1 MLETQVRSLGGEDPL
16 EKEMATYSSILAWK
30 IPWTEEP
37 GRLQSIGLQRA
48 EHDWACTRSHTHTH
62 THTHTGC
69 LIVSGVNLPSPI
81 FLSSCT
87 FKNLRLHRGL
97 EGHLAHSIIC
107 SLVQRFSQVGFWSLP
122 HTFFQNQQRWEKCF
136 VNRHHLAAAITQL
149 RLRTTCRAIGPI
161 AAIHTRTK
169 GNPSREFKRIWSSNA
184 STVVEGIS

>member
-1 MLETQVRSLGGEDPL
+1 MR
-16 EKEMATYSSILAWK
+16 K
-30 IPWTEEP
+30 IPWRRKWQPTPVFLPGKSHGQRSLAGYSLQGYKELNTTEH
-37 GRLQSIGLQRA
+37 A
-48 EHDWACTRSHTHTH
+48 HAHTHTH
-62 THTHTGC
+62 THTRC

-87 FKNLRLHRGL
+87 LKNPRLHRGL

-136 VNRHHLAAAITQL
+136 INRHHLAAAITQL
-149 RLRTTCRAIGPI
+149 RLRTTCRATGPI

-169 GNPSREFKRIWSSNA
+169 GNPSRELKRIWSSNV